1 MKQKDVQEGDEV
13 VEGSV
18 DVGNDDEEI
27 RSIPEEGGG
36 NRAARN
42 GPPSQNLRRGCGQN
56 LLKKRA

>member
-1 MKQKDVQEGDEV
+1 MQEGDEV

-18 DVGNDDEEI
+18 DVGDDDEKI
-27 RSIPEEGGG
+27 RSIPEEGGR

-42 GPPSQNLRRGCGQN
+42 GPPSRNLRRGCGQN